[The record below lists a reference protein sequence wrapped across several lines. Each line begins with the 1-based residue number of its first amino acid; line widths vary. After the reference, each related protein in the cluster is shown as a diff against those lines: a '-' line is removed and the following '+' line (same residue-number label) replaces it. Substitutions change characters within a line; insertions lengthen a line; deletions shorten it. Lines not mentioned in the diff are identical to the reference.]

1 LPNPRDDGA
10 GLTPGGPTSALAL
23 EDVSARYRG
32 ASALAVSGVTLCVE
46 RGELVALLG
55 ANGAGKSTLLR
66 VAAGLMVASSGRA
79 CVGGRDVRGTD
90 GRALARLVAPV
101 PQSEPVAQGFRVR
114 DAVLMGRA
122 PHQGVWMRERSQDRT
137 AVDDAIDR
145 CGLKGLGHRGVETLS
160 GGEQRRVAIA
170 RALAHKP
177 RGLLLDEPVAFL
189 DVRHR
194 LELYELLADVVSRDG
209 IAALVAMHDL
219 EAARPLRLAR
229 RPQARRTR
237 HRLGAASDVMTPGQ
251 LQAALEADVAVGLH
265 VPSGQR
271 YFVPLRPT

>member
-1 LPNPRDDGA
+1 LPNPRDDAA
-10 GLTPGGPTSALAL
+10 GPTPSGPTSALAL

-46 RGELVALLG
+46 QGELVALLG

-90 GRALARLVAPV
+90 RRALARLVALV

-114 DAVLMGRA
+114 EAVLMGRA
-122 PHQGVWMRERSQDRT
+122 PHQGVWMGERSQDRT

-145 CGLKGLGHRGVETLS
+145 CDLKGLVHRGVETLS

-170 RALAHKP
+170 RALAQKP
-177 RGLLLDEPVAFL
+177 RVLLLDEPGAFL

-219 EAARPLRLAR
+219 EAAAR
-229 RPQARRTR
+229 FASRAVLMREGRVIASGPP
-237 HRLGAASDVMTPGQ
+237 SDVMTPGQ

-265 VPSGQR
+265 APSGQR